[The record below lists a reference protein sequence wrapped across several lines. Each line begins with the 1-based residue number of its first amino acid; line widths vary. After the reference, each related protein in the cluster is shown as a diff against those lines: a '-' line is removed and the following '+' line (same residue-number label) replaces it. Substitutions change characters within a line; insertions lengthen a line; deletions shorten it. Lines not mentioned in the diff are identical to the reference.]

1 MTAQRLDG
9 TAIARELRAGFA
21 ARVERL
27 VAQGVRPELAVVLV
41 GDDPAS
47 RVYVRN
53 KVQACES
60 IGMRSDAHLL
70 PADATQ
76 PQVLERIAALN
87 ADAGIDGILV
97 QLPLPAQIDE
107 FGVVEAIAA
116 HKDVDGFRSENV
128 GALSQGRPCFVPCTP
143 RGVAAMLDHAGVE
156 LRGKE
161 AVVVG
166 RSDIVGKPMAQLL
179 TARDA
184 TVTLCHSRTVDLAAH
199 TRRADVLVVAAG
211 RPKLVGAAM
220 VKPGAVVIDVGIHR
234 QPDGSLCG
242 DVDFDACREV
252 ASLISPVP
260 GGVGPMTIAMLL
272 ANTLDAAESRAALG
286 T

>member
-1 MTAQRLDG
+1 MTAARLDG
-9 TAIARELRAGFA
+9 AAIARELRAGFA
-21 ARVERL
+21 ARVQRL
-27 VAQGVRPELAVVLV
+27 AAAGIRPGLAVVLV

-53 KVQACES
+53 KVQACEA
-60 IGMRSDAHLL
+60 IGMLSDAHVLG
-70 PADATQ
+70 ADTTEAA
-76 PQVLERIAALN
+76 VLERIAALN
-87 ADAGIDGILV
+87 GDPRIDGILV
-97 QLPLPAQIDE
+97 QLPLPAHIDE
-107 FGVVEAIAA
+107 DAIVEAIAT
-116 HKDVDGFRSENV
+116 HKDVDGFHRENV
-128 GALSQGRPCFVPCTP
+128 GALSQGRPGFVPCTP
-143 RGVAAMLDHAGVE
+143 RGVVAMLDHAGVE

-166 RSDIVGKPMAQLL
+166 RSNIVGKPMAQLL

-211 RPKLVGAAM
+211 RPLMIGADM

-234 QPDGSLCG
+234 GSDGKLCG
-242 DVDFDACREV
+242 DVDYDACREV

-260 GGVGPMTIAMLL
+260 GGVGPMTITMLL
-272 ANTLDAAESRAALG
+272 ANTLDAAERRAARG
-286 T
+286 

>member
-1 MTAQRLDG
+1 MTALRLDG
-9 TAIARELRAGFA
+9 AAIARELRTGFA
-21 ARVERL
+21 ERVERL
-27 VAQGVRPELAVVLV
+27 EAAGSPPGLAVVLV
-41 GDDPAS
+41 GDDAAS

-60 IGMRSDAHLL
+60 IGMRSEAHVLG
-70 PADATQ
+70 ADATQ
-76 PQVLERIAALN
+76 AAVLERIAALN
-87 ADAGIDGILV
+87 ADARIDGILV
-97 QLPLPAQIDE
+97 QLPLPAHIDE
-107 FGVVEAIAA
+107 FAVVEAIAA
-116 HKDVDGFRSENV
+116 GKDVDGFRSENV
-128 GALSQGRPCFVPCTP
+128 GALSQGRPGFVPCTP
-143 RGVAAMLDHAGVE
+143 RGVVAMLDHAGVE
-156 LRGKE
+156 LRGRQ

-166 RSDIVGKPMAQLL
+166 RSNIVGKPMAQLL

-211 RPKLVGAAM
+211 RPKMVGAGM

-234 QPDGSLCG
+234 QADGTLCG

-272 ANTLDAAESRAALG
+272 ANTLDAAERRAARA
-286 T
+286 